1 METNTGH
8 GMFISEQYGWLA
20 EVSGEFF
27 DQILVAS
34 GVDFYFTPENDDA
47 SCIRDNDLML
57 MGLWLNYG
65 EFSNDEVS

>member
-1 METNTGH
+1 
-8 GMFISEQYGWLA
+8 MFISEQYGWLA

-57 MGLWLNYG
+57 MGL
-65 EFSNDEVS
+65 

>member
-1 METNTGH
+1 
-8 GMFISEQYGWLA
+8 MFISEQYGWLA

-47 SCIRDNDLML
+47 SYIRDNDLML
-57 MGLWLNYG
+57 IGL
-65 EFSNDEVS
+65 